1 MLVYSVHGWRHFL
14 VCNTHIPFRLLRRGK
29 NHEIACTSWSSCLWK
44 FCELVSNIEEQL
56 CIVFMYTGNL
66 YHLHDLATQALV
78 SFKNP
83 PLQVSRNLKVIKKMC
98 TFEVHLC
105 MVSGQLILS
114 GKPFNTFSMARLTIL
129 QLRLTLTPLFTAT
142 HTFIFLS
149 YHFFPH
155 DLWLG
160 YFFYS
165 RDPRFMSLIDSPWF
179 VKFSKMANFNFR
191 ESWFDFFYFLRLFF
205 LINYWFVYFYCFV

>member
-29 NHEIACTSWSSCLWK
+29 KHEIACTSWSSCLWK

-105 MVSGQLILS
+105 MMSGQLILS

-129 QLRLTLTPLFTAT
+129 QLRLILTPLFTAT
-142 HTFIFLS
+142 HAFILSS
-149 YHFFPH
+149 YHFFH
-155 DLWLG
+155 MICDWGIFFILVTLDLCLLLIHRDLWH
-160 YFFYS
+160 S
-165 RDPRFMSLIDSPWF
+165 QKWQILISVNSDL
-179 VKFSKMANFNFR
+179 
-191 ESWFDFFYFLRLFF
+191 DFFYFLR
-205 LINYWFVYFYCFV
+205 

>member
-29 NHEIACTSWSSCLWK
+29 KHEIACTSWSSCLWK

-105 MVSGQLILS
+105 MMSGQLILS

-142 HTFIFLS
+142 HAFIFLS
-149 YHFFPH
+149 YHFFPMICDWGIFFILVTLDLCLLLIH
-155 DLWLG
+155 RDLWNSQKWQILI
-160 YFFYS
+160 S
-165 RDPRFMSLIDSPWF
+165 VNRDL
-179 VKFSKMANFNFR
+179 
-191 ESWFDFFYFLRLFF
+191 DFFYFLRLFF
-205 LINYWFVYFYCFV
+205 FN